1 MVRIN
6 VGCDLAYE
14 VRSPTVFLFQIVAA
28 SNSYQQV
35 FLEEL
40 NLNPSLIVERCQI
53 GMAGN
58 QLQRVVV
65 EPCDFQVS
73 YRGTVELS
81 PQTQNS
87 NSIGESLISQTPAE
101 VLTYLNPSRYC

>member
-6 VGCDLAYE
+6 VGCDLVYE

-28 SNSYQQV
+28 SNSYQKV
-35 FLEEL
+35 ILEEL
-40 NLNPSLIVERCQI
+40 KLNPPLNVERFQI

-65 EPCDFQVS
+65 D
-73 YRGTVELS
+73 
-81 PQTQNS
+81 
-87 NSIGESLISQTPAE
+87 
-101 VLTYLNPSRYC
+101 